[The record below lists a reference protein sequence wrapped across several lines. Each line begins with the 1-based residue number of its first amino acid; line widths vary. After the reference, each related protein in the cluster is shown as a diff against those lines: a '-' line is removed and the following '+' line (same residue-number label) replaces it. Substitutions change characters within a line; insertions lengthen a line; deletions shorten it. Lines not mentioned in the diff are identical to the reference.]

1 MDITVDIG
9 EIKVTKNPS
18 DRLITYSLGSCLGV
32 AIYDPVAKVA
42 GLLHAQL
49 PQSSLN
55 REKALAMPSV
65 FVDTGIP
72 LLFEK
77 AYALGAEKRRIILKL
92 AGASSKKDTDEFFKI
107 GERNYIMARKLLWKN
122 QVFIS
127 GEDVGG
133 NIARTISIDAAT
145 GLVTIRS
152 GGMEKIL

>member
-1 MDITVDIG
+1 MG
-9 EIKVTKNPS
+9 ALKVTNNPA

-55 REKALAMPSV
+55 REKAFLAPSIY
-65 FVDTGIP
+65 VDTGIP

-77 AYALGAEKRRIILKL
+77 AYALGAEKKRIILKL
-92 AGASSKKDTDEFFKI
+92 AGATTKGDSEEFFKI
-107 GERNYIMARKLLWKN
+107 GERNYIIARKLLWKN

-145 GLVTIRS
+145 GIVIIKS
-152 GGMEKIL
+152 GGIGKIL

>member
-1 MDITVDIG
+1 MDISVEIG
-9 EIKVTKNPS
+9 GLKVTRNPA
-18 DRLITYSLGSCLGV
+18 DRLITYSLGTCLGV
-32 AIYDPVAKVA
+32 TIYDPVAKVA

-55 REKALAMPSV
+55 GQKALLMPSV

-77 AYALGAEKRRIILKL
+77 AYQLGAEKKRIILKL
-92 AGASSKKDTDEFFKI
+92 AGATVKNDTDEFFKI

-133 NIARTISIDAAT
+133 CIARTVSIDAAT
-145 GLVTIRS
+145 GIVTVKS
-152 GGMEKIL
+152 GGVEKIL